1 MRVGERIKSRR
12 KALGMTQTDLAN
24 KLGYKDKSAIS
35 KIESGVVDVTR
46 DKVIEFAKALKTT
59 PIDLMGV
66 EPDFILELEDDVKLL
81 LELKSS
87 LSPKS
92 WERLKLYADCL
103 QSEEK
108 LEEESKND

>member
-66 EPDFILELEDDVKLL
+66 EPDFILELEDDVKYFI
-81 LELKSS
+81 ELKSS
-87 LSPKS
+87 LSPESWKELNQFAEFLKS
-92 WERLKLYADCL
+92 K
-103 QSEEK
+103 
-108 LEEESKND
+108 EESKND